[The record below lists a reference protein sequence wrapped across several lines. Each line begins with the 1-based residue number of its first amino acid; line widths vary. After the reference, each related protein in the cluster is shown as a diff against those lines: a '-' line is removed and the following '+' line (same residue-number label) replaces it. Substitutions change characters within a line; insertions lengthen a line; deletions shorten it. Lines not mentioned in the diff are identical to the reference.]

1 VDGQPVFEDA
11 SLLCY
16 RLFDIANEIDL
27 ERAHRLLSSETKR
40 LKLGREGA
48 EYLLMPNPPLGI
60 ELGRRT
66 LTLGDARHEVEGS
79 LRLFDHGAASV
90 ALRVPIPKGTSLEAL
105 IPLADALYDSQAVE
119 ALCLELLNGL
129 RPALDPAL
137 EAPHLWEQTESYT
150 VIHARKLEGDPPAQ
164 ALLKADLARLLLGE
178 RAVRLSP
185 RERAEVTQHAF
196 SYSESD
202 LAVVDW
208 NSAFV
213 YEPSG
218 SLDIPVVLDICNAQL
233 LELRYYDDQ
242 LDRHIQETYTAMQR
256 HARRPAMFSGPYKPL
271 ARRVLVT
278 LLDLSELI
286 ERVENSLKIIGDF
299 YLAKV
304 YEAALVRL
312 RVRAWQATVTRK
324 QRLLQEVYGL
334 IKGEIDSS
342 RSFILEATV
351 VILIV
356 SEILVAIASLKP

>member
-1 VDGQPVFEDA
+1 MDSQPIFEDA

-27 ERAHRLLSSETKR
+27 EHARRLVAEEARRLRLSRAGS
-40 LKLGREGA
+40 
-48 EYLLMPNPPLGI
+48 EYLLMPSPPLGI
-60 ELGRRT
+60 ELGKRI
-66 LTLGDARHEVEGS
+66 LTLASGRYEVDTAI
-79 LRLFDHGAASV
+79 RLFDHGAASV
-90 ALRVPIPKGTSLEAL
+90 QLTFPIPRGTSLEAL

-119 ALCLELLNGL
+119 ALTLELLNGL
-129 RPALDPAL
+129 RRALEPAM
-137 EAPHLWEQTESYT
+137 EAPHLWEQNESYT
-150 VIHARKLEGDPPAQ
+150 VIFARKVAGDPTA
-164 ALLKADLARLLLGE
+164 AELMRADLGRLLLGE
-178 RAVRLSP
+178 AALRLSA
-185 RERAEVTQHAF
+185 RERADVTQHAF
-196 SYSESD
+196 SYSEQD
-202 LAVVDW
+202 LAVIDW

-218 SLDIPVVLDICNAQL
+218 SSDIPVVLEISNAQL

-242 LDRHIQETYTAMQR
+242 LDRHIRETYDAMQS
-256 HARRPAMFSGPYKPL
+256 HTRRPGLFSNPYKPL

-278 LLDLSELI
+278 LLDLSELL

-324 QRLLQEVYGL
+324 LQLLQNVYEL
-334 IKGEIDSS
+334 IKGELDSA
-342 RSFILEATV
+342 RSFTLEATV

-356 SEILVAIASLKP
+356 SEVILAIASLKH

>member
-1 VDGQPVFEDA
+1 MDGQPIFEDA

-27 ERAHRLLSSETKR
+27 EKARRLVAEETKR
-40 LKLGREGA
+40 LRLSREGS
-48 EYLLMPNPPLGI
+48 EYLQLPNPPLGI
-60 ELGRRT
+60 ELGKRT
-66 LTLGDARHEVEGS
+66 LVVGEGRYEVDGAI
-79 LRLFDHGAASV
+79 RLFDHGAASV
-90 ALRVPIPKGTSLEAL
+90 ALALPIPPGTSLDAL
-105 IPLADALYDSQAVE
+105 IPFADALFDSQAVE

-129 RPALDPAL
+129 RHALAPAMED
-137 EAPHLWEQTESYT
+137 PHLWEQNESYT
-150 VIHARKLEGDPPAQ
+150 VIFARKIKGEPTAAELLE
-164 ALLKADLARLLLGE
+164 ADLARLLLGE
-178 RAVRLSP
+178 KGRLSP
-185 RERAEVTQHAF
+185 REKAEVLQHAF
-196 SYSESD
+196 SYSERD

-218 SLDIPVVLDICNAQL
+218 SPDIPVVLDICNAQL
-233 LELRYYDDQ
+233 LELRYYDEQ
-242 LDRHIQETYTAMQR
+242 LDRNIGEAYDALQR
-256 HARRPAMFSGPYKPL
+256 HARRPALFASPYKPL
-271 ARRVLVT
+271 ARRVLIS
-278 LLDLSELI
+278 LLDLAELI

-304 YEAALVRL
+304 YEGALVRL

-324 QRLLQEVYGL
+324 LQLLQNVYSL

-356 SEILVAIASLKP
+356 SEILVAIASVHP